1 MAAARANS
9 RVFEEYDPSVE
20 WSFGAEADSVR
31 MLLPGK
37 RSRDFSTTTQLR
49 FKREEIRVLV
59 DNHGHLRTSGQ
70 RLIAGARWSRFQKDF
85 QLPSNCNVEGIRAK
99 FENETLTITLPKK
112 TPSPPPVPVAPPQ
125 APRPPVAAAP
135 SQRIPPPIPE
145 ARPAPPPPTV
155 PAAKLAPASSQ
166 KQPAA
171 ESRPS
176 LPPAVEP
183 PAPEVPARLPSV
195 PTPAHVSAK
204 PEQPSLAAVPR
215 PSEVEEEAKRREREM
230 MGKMEEDRKA
240 TAAQEERRDEAAAM
254 GEMEMARQPRPAS
267 ASRGLLVNVAVAVVV
282 LLGITAYVWHSLR
295 NATGGDHGHGRMG
308 AGSYGDEM

>member
-1 MAAARANS
+1 MAAARADS

-20 WSFGAEADSVR
+20 WSFGAEADS
-31 MLLPGK
+31 
-37 RSRDFSTTTQLR
+37 
-49 FKREEIRVLV
+49 REEIRVLV

-70 RLIAGARWSRFQKDF
+70 RLIAGARWARFQKDF

-195 PTPAHVSAK
+195 PTPAHVATTK
-204 PEQPSLAAVPR
+204 PEQPALAAVPKPR
-215 PSEVEEEAKRREREM
+215 EEEEAKRRERET
-230 MGKMEEDRKA
+230 MGKMEDDRKA
-240 TAAQEERRDEAAAM
+240 AAAQEERRDEAAAM